1 MTLFQI
7 ESGGQVSTDRIVID
21 HQIMGGVPC
30 IRGTR
35 VPAATI
41 LGLMAEGVSA
51 QGVLDYYPQLTMTDI
66 LACLEYAA
74 ALG

>member
-1 MTLFQI
+1 M
-7 ESGGQVSTDRIVID
+7 STDRIVID

-51 QGVLDYYPQLTMTDI
+51 PGVLDYYPQLTMTDI

-74 ALG
+74 AALDERHLPLKLPA